1 MPQVPVYGDRQV
13 RLAPLQPVAQATPDV
28 SSGAQALA
36 QGMGQVAEAVDR
48 IDLRDAQAR
57 ANDIDTRLT
66 RDWIKW
72 EDENR
77 GKFTNQ
83 SAAGYTQAVDDWW
96 KQAAT
101 TYGANL
107 DGRSRALVGQTL
119 ARRQAVALDQ
129 AGRYEFAEK
138 EKYADSTTA
147 GAINT
152 ATVNALKTG
161 DYAGEAQRIRQL
173 VDEQGARKNWS
184 KEQRDAERN
193 VRMGA
198 FNAAVVTQLAER
210 SAADAQK
217 YLTEAIERGEIRPEQ
232 QPRLE
237 LIVKGEADNQ
247 FARQEAVRLM
257 TLPPEQRNAELA
269 KITDPAR
276 LEKTQTALKVAVGMQ
291 REGQREVEERA
302 SDQAWQLF
310 SQNKA
315 VPEAV
320 LATMNGRERAQLVE
334 AQRVRAERLAAPKGP
349 APVRTDMATYIDV
362 REKLARGERVD
373 LRAYTETIGPAQM
386 EQLLDIQ
393 GAVRA
398 GGARQDSMLTDE
410 QRINAALI
418 GLGIDK
424 KKDPETATRLTTE
437 IDRRVRAASAGR
449 DNRPLTPDEKQAIV
463 DRVAMDKV
471 YVEEWGIDPQKPVA
485 LLTPAQQAKA
495 YVVVNGRNVPVS
507 SVPASFRE
515 RAIALGTRRGFPVS
529 EQLIVEDYLAK
540 QAETGGRA
548 SSGTIR

>member
-1 MPQVPVYGDRQV
+1 MPQVPVYGERQV

-28 SSGAQALA
+28 SSGAQAFA

-48 IDLRDAQAR
+48 IDLRNTQAK
-57 ANDIDTRLT
+57 ANEIDTQLT

-83 SAAGYTQAVDDWW
+83 AAEGYTQAVDAWW

-119 ARRQAVALDQ
+119 ARRQTVALDQ
-129 AGRYEFAEK
+129 AGRYEFAER

-184 KEQRDAERN
+184 KDQRDAERN
-193 VRMGA
+193 VRMGV
-198 FNAAVVTQLAER
+198 FNSAVVAQLAER
-210 SAADAQK
+210 NAADAQK

-237 LIVKGEADNQ
+237 AIVKGEADNQ
-247 FARQEAVRLM
+247 FARQEAIRLM
-257 TLPPEQRNAELA
+257 ALPPEQRNAELA

-276 LEKTQTALKVAVGMQ
+276 LEKTQIAMKSAISMQ

-362 REKLARGERVD
+362 RERLARGERVD
-373 LRAYTETIGPAQM
+373 LRAYTEKIAPAQM

-393 GAVRA
+393 GAARA
-398 GGARQDSMLTDE
+398 GGAKQDSMLTDE
-410 QRINAALI
+410 QRINTALT

-424 KKDPETATRLTTE
+424 KKDPGTATRLTTE
-437 IDRRVRAASAGR
+437 IDRRVRAASADRG
-449 DNRPLTPDEKQAIV
+449 NRPLTPDEKQAIV
-463 DRVAMDKV
+463 DRVVLDKV

-485 LLTPAQQAKA
+485 MLTPAEQAKA
-495 YVVVNGRNVPVS
+495 YVVVNGRNVLVS
-507 SVPASFRE
+507 SVPQDDRTRII
-515 RAIALGTRRGFPVS
+515 RALRATNQPTT
-529 EQLIVEDYLAK
+529 EQAIVEMYLDGK
-540 QAETGGRA
+540 LPRT
-548 SSGTIR
+548 SGAIRRE